1 MTENGGGR
9 NTGAG
14 STDSWFKPTEN
25 RYRTQS
31 EYQDPLEGEDPD
43 ETVFPDSGGYSG
55 LSTSRPALVEPY
67 PEALGGPPRPPHAAP
82 DPSSPPLNQD
92 PISYPGAGAAAYR
105 PLTRIPGEPVPE
117 EEPAYPGVAASAQV
131 PLPPETRED
140 ASPFSG
146 GGLETPSWEEPGDAP
161 VWGGARSGSAAPSWE
176 DSEESGSSSWEPE
189 ESRSWEASADL
200 AAPYREPGAFD
211 GGSDQAVSPD
221 TGTSWDP
228 SHDTGTS
235 WSPSRDTAAPS
246 WEEPGDAPVWGGA
259 RSGSAAPSWEDSEE
273 SGSSSWEPEESRSWE
288 ASADLAAP
296 YREPGAFDGGSDQ
309 AVSPDTGT
317 SWDPSHDTGTSWS
330 PSRDTAAPYADTYD
344 DELSGTPSPASTRF
358 DEGALGTGSGNTWAF
373 GRDDERLP
381 EAVREA
387 ERRRRESTPSEPQYQ
402 DWGPEPSGPETAA
415 LSAAV
420 PESEDPLSALA
431 DMQTRARE
439 QDGGREAGSEVDP
452 LGFEGSYA
460 DHRAEPDGERAFDA
474 PLYPAREEGDGYLG
488 TGYEGGERYDQGYG
502 EPYSDDP
509 HQDYGDPDRWD
520 RRSGESYGR
529 AEGGPDP
536 LTADAH
542 RFDPEER
549 LPEDAYS
556 GGAVVPGVPSDLAP
570 PVPYVQDPVAPGE
583 EETEAPGEQEE
594 DPEYDDGFTPAD
606 YGMPAGQSARRARS
620 KRRRDPIAG
629 DFPGFD
635 DRPLGG
641 EAGDAYPGYDS
652 IDFLADTE
660 RGALITLWLGAASL
674 LPLVGLAT
682 GPVALFVTG
691 PKAKQRIRRSE
702 GRLDGLGF
710 ITGGTVLAT
719 LGLLISVICV
729 AFWFVL

>member
-31 EYQDPLEGEDPD
+31 EYQDPLEGKDPD

-67 PEALGGPPRPPHAAP
+67 PEALGGPPQPPYAAP
-82 DPSSPPLNQD
+82 EPSSPSLNQD

-140 ASPFSG
+140 ASSFSG
-146 GGLETPSWEEPGDAP
+146 DGLGTSPWEGAGDAP

-176 DSEESGSSSWEPE
+176 DSEEARPSSWEPE
-189 ESRSWEASADL
+189 EARSWDTSADL
-200 AAPYREPGAFD
+200 AAPYREPGVSD
-211 GGSDQAVSPD
+211 GGPDQM
-221 TGTSWDP
+221 P

-235 WSPSRDTAAPS
+235 WTPAQDTAASS
-246 WEEPGDAPVWGGA
+246 WEPGSAAPSPWEGAGDAPVWGGA

-273 SGSSSWEPEESRSWE
+273 ARPSSWEPEEARSWDT
-288 ASADLAAP
+288 SADLAAP
-296 YREPGAFDGGSDQ
+296 YREPGVSDGGPER
-309 AVSPDTGT
+309 AVSQDAGA
-317 SWDPSHDTGTSWS
+317 SWAPSQE
-330 PSRDTAAPYADTYD
+330 TAAPYTDTYD

-358 DEGALGTGSGNTWAF
+358 DEGTPGTGSGNTWAF

-387 ERRRRESTPSEPQYQ
+387 ERRRRENTPSEPEYQ
-402 DWGPEPSGPETAA
+402 DWGPGPSGPETTA

-420 PESEDPLSALA
+420 PEADDPLAALA

-439 QDGGREAGSEVDP
+439 KDGGREAGYEVDP
-452 LGFEGSYA
+452 LGFKGSYA
-460 DHRAEPDGERAFDA
+460 DHRAEPDGNRAFDA
-474 PLYPAREEGDGYLG
+474 PSETAPHPAREEGDGYPG
-488 TGYEGGERYDQGYG
+488 TGYDGGERYDQGYG
-502 EPYSDDP
+502 EPYSGDL

-520 RRSGESYGR
+520 RRGDESYGR
-529 AEGGPDP
+529 AGGGPDP
-536 LTADAH
+536 LAADAH

-549 LPEDAYS
+549 LPEAGYA
-556 GGAVVPGVPSDLAP
+556 GGGVVPGVPSDLAP
-570 PVPYVQDPVAPGE
+570 PVPYVQEPVAPGE

-606 YGMPAGQSARRARS
+606 YGMPTGQSARRARS

-652 IDFLADTE
+652 IDFLADTD

-710 ITGGTVLAT
+710 ISGGTVLAA